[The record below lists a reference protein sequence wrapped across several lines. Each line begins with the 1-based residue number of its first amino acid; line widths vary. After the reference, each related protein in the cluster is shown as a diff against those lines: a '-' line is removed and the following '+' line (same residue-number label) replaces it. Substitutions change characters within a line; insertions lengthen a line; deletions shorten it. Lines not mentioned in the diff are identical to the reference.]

1 MKKNKIVIFVVCIL
15 ILSLTLIWKYPVN
28 DNQKQSKSF
37 SVEMI
42 VSDQSDL
49 PITSYSINNNSIDI
63 LFDLIYS
70 SDLETEGK
78 LVLLKN
84 FQPIPFS
91 INGGSKKKEYEFSIF
106 KTLEEMISKNNVISI
121 NSLDSNRNDMCILLF
136 VKDSIYTY
144 RFQIENTNA
153 KNNINPE
160 FTNTYN
166 VTTDFGEKSQFFSS
180 SNMLGLSEGV
190 LSVLDNSSN
199 NFYCA
204 VDLEKILADTSAI
217 DSYKNRK
224 KELNR
229 YAVVPILNNQIIGD
243 VFYCESIESRFAFK
257 ISAKDFAPF
266 DSIRF
271 MIFPYPNEFNNN
283 FLKTYKA
290 FLWSDPYITYN
301 LFQEEK

>member
-1 MKKNKIVIFVVCIL
+1 
-15 ILSLTLIWKYPVN
+15 
-28 DNQKQSKSF
+28 
-37 SVEMI
+37 
-42 VSDQSDL
+42 
-49 PITSYSINNNSIDI
+49 
-63 LFDLIYS
+63 
-70 SDLETEGK
+70 
-78 LVLLKN
+78 
-84 FQPIPFS
+84 
-91 INGGSKKKEYEFSIF
+91 
-106 KTLEEMISKNNVISI
+106 
-121 NSLDSNRNDMCILLF
+121 MCILLF

>member
-106 KTLEEMISKNNVISI
+106 KTSEEMISKNNVIS
-121 NSLDSNRNDMCILLF
+121 MYM
-136 VKDSIYTY
+136 V
-144 RFQIENTNA
+144 
-153 KNNINPE
+153 NN
-160 FTNTYN
+160 
-166 VTTDFGEKSQFFSS
+166 SS
-180 SNMLGLSEGV
+180 S
-190 LSVLDNSSN
+190 
-199 NFYCA
+199 
-204 VDLEKILADTSAI
+204 
-217 DSYKNRK
+217 RK
-224 KELNR
+224 R
-229 YAVVPILNNQIIGD
+229 YASPKAGTELYLD
-243 VFYCESIESRFAFK
+243 LVFR
-257 ISAKDFAPF
+257 
-266 DSIRF
+266 
-271 MIFPYPNEFNNN
+271 
-283 FLKTYKA
+283 
-290 FLWSDPYITYN
+290 
-301 LFQEEK
+301 Q